1 MSKPMKTSIKFFFLT
16 AVVSLLWA
24 CGNDTAQTTPANS
37 PTATNSA
44 QTTSTNSPNSTNS
57 ASTKIQVTATEM
69 KFQLSQSTV
78 PAGTV
83 EFETT
88 NKGKIPHE
96 MVVIKTDLPLDK
108 LPLEGDKL
116 DEDKAGKEIGEI
128 EEDDLK
134 SGVTK
139 TLKVNLT
146 PGKYLIVCNLP
157 GHFKAG
163 MRTFLTVQ

>member
-24 CGNDTAQTTPANS
+24 CGNDTAQTTPADS
-37 PTATNSA
+37 PAATKA
-44 QTTSTNSPNSTNS
+44 QTTPANSPSATST
-57 ASTKIQVTATEM
+57 AGTKIQVTATEM

-96 MVVIKTDLPLDK
+96 MVVIKTDLPLEK
-108 LPLEGDKL
+108 LPLKGDKL

-134 SGVTK
+134 SGETK

>member
-1 MSKPMKTSIKFFFLT
+1 MKTSIKIFFVT

-44 QTTSTNSPNSTNS
+44 QTTSTNSPSATNS

-96 MVVIKTDLPLDK
+96 MVVIKTDLPLEK

>member
-1 MSKPMKTSIKFFFLT
+1 MKTSIKIFFLA

-24 CGNDTAQTTPANS
+24 CGNNTAQTTPSNS

-44 QTTSTNSPNSTNS
+44 QTTPANSPS
-57 ASTKIQVTATEM
+57 ATSSAATKIQVTATEM

-83 EFETT
+83 EFVVT
-88 NKGKIPHE
+88 NKGKMPHE

-108 LPLEGDKL
+108 LPLKGDKL
-116 DEDKAGKEIGEI
+116 DEDKAGQKIGEI
-128 EEDDLK
+128 EDDELK
-134 SGVTK
+134 SGITK

>member
-1 MSKPMKTSIKFFFLT
+1 MKTSINIFFFA
-16 AVVSLLWA
+16 AVVSLVSA
-24 CGNDTAQTTPANS
+24 CGNDTAQTTPTNS

-44 QTTSTNSPNSTNS
+44 QTTPANSPSSTS
-57 ASTKIQVTATEM
+57 TAGTKIQVTATEM
-69 KFQLSQSTV
+69 KFDLSQSTV
-78 PAGTV
+78 PAGSV

-88 NKGKIPHE
+88 NKGKMPHE
-96 MVVIKTDLPLDK
+96 MVVIKTDLPLEK
-108 LPLEGDKL
+108 LPLKGDKL

-134 SGVTK
+134 SGTTK

-163 MRTFLTVQ
+163 MRTFLTVK